1 MNGVKEASITVAAI
15 AIEVA
20 FIFHVTET
28 GPLGELGTPAG
39 LVLWVLALVVV
50 PFVLPELWRSSNDQP
65 EE

>member
-1 MNGVKEASITVAAI
+1 MNGVKEASVTVAAF

-28 GPLGELGTPAG
+28 GPLGELGGPAS
-39 LVLWVLALVVV
+39 VILWVLALIVV